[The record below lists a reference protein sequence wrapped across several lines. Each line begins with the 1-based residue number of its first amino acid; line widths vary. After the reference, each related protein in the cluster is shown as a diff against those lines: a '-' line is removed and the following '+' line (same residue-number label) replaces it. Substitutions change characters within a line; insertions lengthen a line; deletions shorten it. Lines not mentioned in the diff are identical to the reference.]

1 MLLFPDTLG
10 SFGNNILGNCQNS
23 LTYATARQ
31 HPPNPLGA
39 NLRKPSNAGSIPAPE
54 TVPNGLQP
62 FFSVFRACIHF
73 FVYFCNIKL
82 R

>member
-1 MLLFPDTLG
+1 MLVP
-10 SFGNNILGNCQNS
+10 FGDHFLGNRQNS

-39 NLRKPSNAGSIPAPE
+39 NLRKLSNAGSIPTPE

-73 FVYFCNIKL
+73 FCIL
-82 R
+82 L